1 MNKNEED
8 DIESVYDPKIGAYIL
23 RKNGK
28 PIGISLHPPATKEP
42 IFYNRNDVEK
52 MLDVNTHMCNFNSL
66 LRGIRKSKKIK
77 QIEIAKNTG
86 LSKQMVSKMESVD
99 GNPTLDSLLKYCF
112 GIGVDLEEAL
122 EKQIPKKPNMRHI
135 KIFDGYNDG
144 WCPCCGSYVQEVEYD
159 KKYCQECGQALDWGE

>member
-1 MNKNEED
+1 
-8 DIESVYDPKIGAYIL
+8 
-23 RKNGK
+23 
-28 PIGISLHPPATKEP
+28 
-42 IFYNRNDVEK
+42 

-66 LRGIRKSKKIK
+66 LREIRKSKKIK

-122 EKQIPKKPNMRHI
+122 EKQIPKKPNRHEEDI
-135 KIFDGYNDG
+135 IGEYYS
-144 WCPCCGSYVQEVEYD
+144 CPNCLNNELSDIYD
-159 KKYCQECGQALDWGE
+159 QYCWNCGQLLDWGE